1 MPRAVG
7 IDAVEVTRLRSVLER
22 TPALIDRTFTANEI
36 AYCRQHRDPA
46 ERFAARWAAKE
57 AVVKCLGG
65 GVPGLDL
72 RGIEVVHA
80 ESGAPEVRLDGEAAA
95 RAREIG
101 ISGWLLSLT
110 HTTILAEAIAIGLG

>member
-1 MPRAVG
+1 M
-7 IDAVEVTRLRSVLER
+7 RSVLER
-22 TPALIDRTFTANEI
+22 TPALIDRTFTAAEI
-36 AYCRQHRDPA
+36 AYCQQHRDPA

-72 RGIEVVHA
+72 CGIEVVHST
-80 ESGAPEVRLDGEAAA
+80 SGAPAVRLTGEAAE
-95 RAREIG
+95 RAAALG

-110 HTTILAEAIAIGLG
+110 HTSILAEAIAIGLG